1 MATRLTLNRSLQLG
15 RGLIAD
21 RLHVLLEL
29 IAQIHKGVQLVDH
42 RAGVGLEE
50 GQLSLLLT
58 LHLPPQVRAPCLEI
72 VKGRPMVVL
81 QEEPSSGEVL
91 LR

>member
-50 GQLSLLLT
+50 G
-58 LHLPPQVRAPCLEI
+58 
-72 VKGRPMVVL
+72 
-81 QEEPSSGEVL
+81 
-91 LR
+91 